1 MIDFGFIKERDAKAE
16 IAQIEAELKLEFGL
30 STLWRPHQI
39 HSDTIFVDGDG
50 EGDGIIITKPSIALI
65 RTADCIP
72 VLLFD
77 RTANIAGVF
86 HSGWRGTEQKIAS
99 TGAKMMI
106 ELGCKNIEAVI
117 FPGIG
122 LCCFEIG
129 EELRERFENAEIPM
143 SYVNGK
149 LHADLKTAIKNELQN
164 GGVTDISDQSECTF
178 CGEGYFSYR
187 RDKTEKRHATF
198 AAIS

>member
-1 MIDFGFIKERDAKAE
+1 MISYGFIKERDAKAE

-39 HSDTIFVDGDG
+39 HSDTIFVDGEG

-86 HSGWRGTEQKIAS
+86 HSGWRGTEQKIVS
-99 TGAKMMI
+99 KGAKMMA
-106 ELGCKNIEAVI
+106 ELGCKNIEAII

-143 SYVNGK
+143 SYVDGK
-149 LHADLKTAIKNELQN
+149 LHADLKTAIKNELIKT
-164 GGVTDISDQSECTF
+164 GITKITDDSQCTF

-198 AAIS
+198 AVVS